1 MCPFVEV
8 IVSDM
13 NASAWYEVYLE
24 FVRKGNHQYKF
35 DNGEWQ
41 INENAPMLNGS
52 KGNLIEYPIFL
63 RPHNIFITMVDFL
76 ELPGGFLEAFLG
88 FLGT

>member
-13 NASAWYEVYLE
+13 NTSAWYEVYLE

-41 INENAPMLNGS
+41 INENAPLLKGS
-52 KGNLIEYPIFL
+52 KGNLIE
-63 RPHNIFITMVDFL
+63 
-76 ELPGGFLEAFLG
+76 
-88 FLGT
+88 